1 MCSVLATSPVGMGTH
16 VPHRAGD
23 KWGSRG
29 HCVGLPGDAGGSG
42 RGYGVIMGTNGVL
55 GSGGRC

>member
-29 HCVGLPGDAGGSG
+29 HLWVSQGMLEGLGGA
-42 RGYGVIMGTNGVL
+42 MG
-55 GSGGRC
+55 